1 MTVNMAE
8 AQPNRR
14 ILIVD
19 DNENIHHTFRKA
31 LAERSSPESLS
42 ALEAV
47 LFETERMQCAPAFT
61 VDSAYQGEEGLAMLR
76 KARARGQ
83 PYAVVFVDVRMPP
96 GWDGVQTLRR
106 MWQEDTTLQAVICTA
121 FSDYSWDGM
130 VEQLGQMDRLLIL
143 KKPFDVIEVRQM
155 AWALSEK
162 WNAEHRAAERMA
174 ALRVS
179 QQRFQ
184 AMVDHSP
191 AIIYLKDTQGRFV
204 LVNRRFEEL
213 FHITSEQVIGKTDHD
228 VFAPPYA
235 DRFRANDLQ
244 VLTASRPLEFE
255 EVTPGKGG
263 EHAYISVKFPLLDP
277 QGQPYAVGGIS
288 TDITERKRSET
299 TLAFLEKA
307 GRRLATTLDTA
318 QVARAAA
325 ELGLDHLTDACVIQ
339 LSDELAPLRAGKRS
353 CFVVTHRLSGRAESI
368 EKELLERG
376 ARPEFAAHL
385 ATVQETRQTLITVP
399 APALTAEEPACAWV
413 VSVPLVGREVLL
425 GTFSFFSNRPS
436 ASEGVDRLLFEEL
449 ARRCALALDNAHLYQ
464 AAQEAI
470 QAREEFLSVAAH
482 ELRTPLMPLKLQ
494 IQALRRLTQRPAGQ
508 SAANEAQSSE
518 DERVTSMF
526 KVFDRQ
532 VSRLA
537 HLIEELLDLNRLSQG
552 TLDLRRERMDLAQLG
567 SELVDLFR
575 AEFRLAGCEVC
586 FSSEGPAVG
595 EWDRLQLE
603 RLVSNLLTNAAK
615 FGGGN
620 PVEVSVT
627 TRGTRARL
635 TVRDHGTGISLD
647 DQASIFEKFQR
658 AKATRHINGCGL
670 GLYIARQIA
679 EAHGGAITVESTPGA
694 GSAFTVEFPMSQ
706 PSV

>member
-1 MTVNMAE
+1 VNMAE

-19 DNENIHHTFRKA
+19 DNENIHYTFRKA

-106 MWQEDTTLQAVICTA
+106 MWQEDNTLQAVICTA

-213 FHITSEQVIGKTDHD
+213 FHITSEEVIGKTDHD

-235 DRFRANDLQ
+235 DRLRANDLA
-244 VLTASRPLEFE
+244 VLAASRPLEFE

-307 GRRLATTLDTA
+307 GRRLATTLDTV

-325 ELGLDHLTDACVIQ
+325 ELGLDHLADACVIQ

-353 CFVVTHRLSGRAESI
+353 CFVVTHRLSERAESI
-368 EKELLERG
+368 QKELLERG
-376 ARPEFAAHL
+376 ALPELAAHL
-385 ATVQETRQTLITVP
+385 ATVQETRQTLVTVP
-399 APALTAEEPACAWV
+399 APALTAKEPACAWV
-413 VSVPLVGREVLL
+413 VSVPLMGREELL
-425 GTFSFFSNRPS
+425 GTFSFFSNRPG

-518 DERVTSMF
+518 DARVTSMF

-552 TLDLRRERMDLAQLG
+552 TLDLRREQMDLAQLG

-635 TVRDHGTGISLD
+635 TVRDHGTGISPD
-647 DQASIFEKFQR
+647 DQAHIFEKFQR

-694 GSAFTVEFPMSQ
+694 GSAFTVEFPMSR

>member
-1 MTVNMAE
+1 MNMAE

-19 DNENIHHTFRKA
+19 DNENIHYTFRKA

-106 MWQEDTTLQAVICTA
+106 MWQEDNTLQAVICTA

-174 ALRVS
+174 ALRLS

-213 FHITSEQVIGKTDHD
+213 FHITSEEVIGKTDHD

-235 DRFRANDLQ
+235 DRLRANDLA
-244 VLTASRPLEFE
+244 VLAASRPLEFE

-307 GRRLATTLDTA
+307 GRRLATTLDTV

-376 ARPEFAAHL
+376 ARPESAAHL

-413 VSVPLVGREVLL
+413 VSVPLMGREVLL
-425 GTFSFFSNRPS
+425 GTFSFFSNRPG

-508 SAANEAQSSE
+508 SAANEAQASE
-518 DERVTSMF
+518 DARVTSMF

-635 TVRDHGTGISLD
+635 TVRDHGTGISPD
-647 DQASIFEKFQR
+647 DQAHIFEKFQR

-694 GSAFTVEFPMSQ
+694 GSAFTVEFPMSR